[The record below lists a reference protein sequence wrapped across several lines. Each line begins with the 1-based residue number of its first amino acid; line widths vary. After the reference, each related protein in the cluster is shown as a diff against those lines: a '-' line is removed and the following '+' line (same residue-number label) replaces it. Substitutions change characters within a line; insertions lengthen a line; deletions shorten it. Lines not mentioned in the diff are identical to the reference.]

1 MARVPIIE
9 LSEIDDPEM
18 AGIFAWVTDM
28 EGIVPNHF
36 KVELNFPEFFVAK
49 LSATKTLWETG
60 ELSMP
65 EIQQIGDTG
74 IAG

>member
-1 MARVPIIE
+1 
-9 LSEIDDPEM
+9 M

-60 ELSMP
+60 ELSYK
-65 EIQQIGDTG
+65 DF
-74 IAG
+74 